1 MAEFYTL
8 HLCGLTRELK
18 KVRVAPHLTI
28 ASFVML
34 GDTQLIEKA
43 AEALLEKIRA
53 LGQIDMLVCPR
64 RRASR

>member
-8 HLCGLTRELK
+8 HLCGITRELK

-34 GDTQLIEKA
+34 GDTSRL
-43 AEALLEKIRA
+43 
-53 LGQIDMLVCPR
+53 R
-64 RRASR
+64 RSSCSATRS